1 MIETSDARLSAL
13 TSNEILKLAMN
24 SMTDAVFLK
33 GLDGKYL
40 GCNPQYEKVLGRS
53 EAEIIGKTA
62 FDLNDAATAEMFN
75 VSDQAVIQ
83 SKEPATF
90 EFWTTKADG
99 TRTLFESKKSPIC
112 DSNGEV
118 FGILGILADI
128 TKQRETEEALK
139 AREAQYRII
148 AENASDAIWVYN
160 LNQDRFTYLSPA
172 IQDIRGLTVEEA
184 LSEKIENTIA
194 PEFRDMAMKKLS
206 DAKEYLLQHPDSPR
220 AETLEVKQPTR
231 AGEVVWVEVSA
242 KLRFNSQNE
251 IEILGVS
258 RNINDRKRIENEI
271 VYLGYHDQLTGLHN
285 RHYFETIIPKELD
298 RADRYSASLSL
309 LLLDLDHFKTVNDT
323 WGHPIGDDVL
333 RLISKEI
340 ENTVRESDIFVRFG
354 GEEFIVMM
362 PQTTM
367 KGALRAAEKIR
378 TAIEK
383 LSHPVAGPQT
393 VSIGVAQRMSNES
406 FRHWYRRTDEALYQA
421 KENGRN
427 RVFASDEDIRLSDDA
442 VPMNWRSE
450 WSSGNSDIDK
460 QHRTLIEIANKLINM
475 SFEAKGFEETAQQV
489 QLLLSH
495 IVAHFEFEEKVLV
508 ASGYP
513 GYLGHAELHKN
524 LVSKA
529 LRLNESYLR
538 GEVKTTAFFSFMVD
552 DVVLGHLMEADTKF
566 FPFTNRK

>member
-1 MIETSDARLSAL
+1 
-13 TSNEILKLAMN
+13 
-24 SMTDAVFLK
+24 MTDAVFLK

-172 IQDIRGLTVEEA
+172 IQDIRGWTVEEA

>member
-172 IQDIRGLTVEEA
+172 IQDIRGWTVEEA

-285 RHYFETIIPKELD
+285 RHYFETIITKELD

-323 WGHPIGDDVL
+323 WGHPVGDDVL

-383 LSHPVAGPQT
+383 VSHPVAGPQT

-421 KENGRN
+421 KETGRN

-450 WSSGNSDIDK
+450 WSSGNKDIDK

-475 SFEAKGFEETAQQV
+475 SFEAKGFEETAHQV
-489 QLLLSH
+489 ELLLSH
-495 IVAHFEFEEKVLV
+495 IVAHFEFEEKVL
-508 ASGYP
+508 ATSGYP
-513 GYLGHAELHKN
+513 GYLSHAELHNN

-529 LRLNESYLR
+529 LRLNESYRR
-538 GEVKTTAFFSFMVD
+538 GEVKTTAFFSFVVD